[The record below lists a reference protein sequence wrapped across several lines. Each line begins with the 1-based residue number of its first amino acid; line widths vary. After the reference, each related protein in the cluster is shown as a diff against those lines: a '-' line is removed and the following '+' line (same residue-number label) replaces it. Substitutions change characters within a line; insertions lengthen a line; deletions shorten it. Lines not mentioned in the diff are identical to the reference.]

1 MQTRKHF
8 EKLVDDRRGYVC
20 PFCQKLNMLSIL
32 TTFLGK
38 IDRSLEMESSP
49 FSKEILEEL
58 GMSRNRSLSHNY
70 NCANQNLCNCKYS

>member
-38 IDRSLEMESSP
+38 IDRSLEMESKK
-49 FSKEILEEL
+49 KERKKEKKKEKRKQ
-58 GMSRNRSLSHNY
+58 GMQS
-70 NCANQNLCNCKYS
+70 